1 MEDKPT
7 FDKYGEK
14 AIELIAQGQ
23 SLFITGK
30 AGTGKTTLLRHIKNT
45 SKRRVAVL
53 ASTGIAAK
61 NAIGITIHSFLRLP
75 TTPYF
80 PGIKNN
86 HLFALGRND
95 IEMVKSVEVI
105 IVDEVSMVRCDVL
118 DAMDEVLRHYR
129 GCDSL
134 FGGVQMVFFGDLYQL
149 MPVAPTEDWEQ
160 LKKYYKSPYFFS
172 SKAFEAMD
180 CPMLELK
187 KVHRQKDDDFIRLLN
202 HVRDGKSLSS
212 EIQLINTRFKANY
225 KPSLHGDHI
234 VLTTHN
240 RKAKGINWGMLE
252 RLDSKLREYT
262 ATKSGWFPKDEYPTD
277 YYLQLKRGA
286 RVMFVR
292 NDTSGAAEYVNGTLG
307 VVKDFAQSYV
317 VIVTDD
323 NRKIFVRPQRWE
335 HQRYKI
341 NKITKQLETEI
352 TGYFIQYPLKL
363 AWAVTI
369 HKSQGMTFDNVVIDA
384 QRAFTYGQVYVALSR
399 CRTLGGII
407 LMTELTPKTIKADE
421 VVKQF
426 MASVKRVEVE
436 DSEEEEVT
444 VDRHLTFRRPEDR
457 TLFLV
462 NNGMSIDDIAE
473 TSDLKKGVVYSHLT
487 KLAAEGKI
495 DAHHFIRPEIFSRLH
510 AIYLSFDTDID
521 RHEVKEMMPLA
532 NYGEIELV
540 RAYVARELEL
550 TGTSN
555 VTVYTPD
562 LKPKLKANTTPKTE
576 EIKKRVKTKP
586 SASATPSTPKTKAEA
601 VCEKNVGFALSSKW
615 FFDDMCRVVC
625 NRRSGYFVNIYRT
638 KSFVKIKDLN
648 GLTPTGSIWI
658 KRPNQQGWSEIVH
671 AVSSDQQRTVGYIK
685 QAGGGLAFK
694 ENLTQPSFLR
704 IKTK

>member
-1 MEDKPT
+1 MEEKPT

-14 AIELIAQGQ
+14 AIELIEQGQ
-23 SLFITGK
+23 NLFITGK
-30 AGTGKTTLLRHIKNT
+30 AGTGKTTLLRHIKDR

-80 PGIKNN
+80 PGIKNS
-86 HLFALGRND
+86 HLFALGPKD

-129 GCDSL
+129 GSKAL

-149 MPVAPTEDWEQ
+149 MPVAPTEDWDQ

-187 KVHRQKDDDFIRLLN
+187 KVHRQKDSEFIRLLN

-212 EIQLINTRFKANY
+212 EIQLLNTRYKANY
-225 KPSLHGDHI
+225 KPSLHDGHI

-252 RLDSKLREYT
+252 RLDSKLREYP
-262 ATKSGWFPKDEYPTD
+262 ATKSGWFPSDEYPTD

-292 NDTSGAAEYVNGTLG
+292 NDTSSSAEYVNGTLG
-307 VVKDFAQSYV
+307 VVKDFGSSYV
-317 VIVTDD
+317 VVETDD
-323 NRKIFVRPQRWE
+323 NRKIFVSPQRWE

-341 NKITKQLETEI
+341 NKVTKQLETEV

-407 LMTELTPKTIKADE
+407 LMTELSPKTIKADE

-426 MASVKRVEVE
+426 MTTVKRVEVE
-436 DSEEEEVT
+436 DDEEEEIT
-444 VDRHLTFRRPEDR
+444 GERHLVFQRPEDR

-462 NNGMSIDDIAE
+462 NNGMSIDEIVKKCGE
-473 TSDLKKGVVYSHLT
+473 KKGVVYSHLT

-495 DAHHFIRPEIFSRLH
+495 DARNFVGFDIFPILH
-510 AIYLSFDTDID
+510 TIFLRYGKNID
-521 RHEVKEMMPLA
+521 RHKVKELCEAA

-540 RAYVARELEL
+540 RAYISCQMSQSENLPGKDLTSGVSSSKKLELNISLTRLSKVESGEKTSVKKAIYNAELEEL
-550 TGTSN
+550 LFVRKNGKFLMKDGSLSVTG
-555 VTVYTPD
+555 
-562 LKPKLKANTTPKTE
+562 
-576 EIKKRVKTKP
+576 P
-586 SASATPSTPKTKAEA
+586 S
-601 VCEKNVGFALSSKW
+601 
-615 FFDDMCRVVC
+615 
-625 NRRSGYFVNIYRT
+625 
-638 KSFVKIKDLN
+638 
-648 GLTPTGSIWI
+648 
-658 KRPNQQGWSEIVH
+658 
-671 AVSSDQQRTVGYIK
+671 
-685 QAGGGLAFK
+685 
-694 ENLTQPSFLR
+694 NLTYIFH
-704 IKTK
+704 TH